1 MQKSFLPNIMKTS
14 DENIVISHLFQKTDN
29 ADWVIQSND
38 NHAEG
43 VADLAADFCSCFGF
57 SNWGRL
63 LGLMHDRGKESVDF
77 QRYIRVKSGYDTH
90 AGIWKDKSH
99 SHLGA
104 KLLWDKYRGLGT
116 ILANCI
122 AGHHRGLYDL
132 NELELKMETP
142 YPNGLN
148 NSLPSVNI
156 ERPRFSMVKLDIPHL
171 TRMLFSS
178 LVDAD
183 YLDTE
188 RFMDPSTFNERGDFD
203 DLATLKS
210 RLEKYIEKFKEAP
223 SSPLNELRRKI
234 QEHCL
239 SASSQ
244 SPGFFN
250 LAVPTGGGKTI
261 ASMIWAINHA
271 LKHGKRRIILGI
283 PFTSIITQTAQTFR
297 EIFGEKNVIEHH
309 SAIAE
314 QNISRENK
322 LATENWDAPIIVT
335 TNVQLFESVF
345 SNRPSDCRK
354 LHSVCDSVV
363 ILDEVQSLPQ
373 TFLQPIVD
381 SMRSYA
387 KMFGV
392 SFLFCTASQPILD
405 GNNKGLGTASFKGLS
420 DDQIRSLIPSDL
432 SLHDK
437 LRRVEIEMSK
447 DNETIEDISRRISSE
462 KKALCIVN
470 TRRIA
475 NLIFRNLP
483 DDCEKIH
490 LSKMMCPLHLRTKIN
505 EMKRILK
512 DTPHCGLRVV
522 STQLIEAG
530 VDIDFPVVFR
540 QLSGLD
546 SILQAAGRCNREGNL
561 ESGKT
566 FVFQLEGERTP
577 GLIGIGIDSMRQ
589 MISCYPDSDWFAP
602 ETMYQ
607 YYKILYSK
615 TNTFDKNDITG
626 MSIRDDISYE
636 GISQNFHLIDND
648 GIPVIIN
655 YGESPK
661 LIDKLK
667 RFGPSRMLNRQLG
680 QYSVNIG
687 KYLFDRMLKE
697 GLITEPVKGFYY
709 IPLKD
714 QYDEET
720 GLKVDN
726 EYLEQIFTI

>member
-1 MQKSFLPNIMKTS
+1 MKTS

-38 NHAEG
+38 NHAKG
-43 VADLAADFCSCFGF
+43 VADLAAEFCSCFGF

-99 SHLGA
+99 SLAGA
-104 KLLWDKYRGLGT
+104 KLLWDKFGDSQKKYIKK

-132 NELELKMETP
+132 DELELKMATP
-142 YPNGLN
+142 YPKGLN
-148 NSLPSVNI
+148 LSIPDMDI
-156 ERPRFSMVKLDIPHL
+156 EVPDYKEMDPDIPHL

-223 SSPLNELRRKI
+223 SSPLNELRHKI

-363 ILDEVQSLPQ
+363 ILDEVQSLPL
-373 TFLQPIVD
+373 TLLQPILD

-437 LRRVEIEMSK
+437 LRRVEIKISK
-447 DNETIEDISRRISSE
+447 DNETIEDISRRLSSE

-483 DDCEKIH
+483 DDCKKIH
-490 LSKMMCPLHLRTKIN
+490 FSKMMCPLHLRTKIN

-512 DTPHCGLRVV
+512 DTPDCGLRVV

-566 FVFQLEGERTP
+566 FVFQLEGERDP
-577 GLIGIGIDSMRQ
+577 KMIKDNINAMRQ
-589 MISCYPDSDWFAP
+589 MLSQYKDSDWFAP
-602 ETMYQ
+602 ETMHQ
-607 YYKILYSK
+607 YYKVLYSRIYS
-615 TNTFDKNDITG
+615 FDKA
-626 MSIRDDISYE
+626 SISEKSTQKDVPYE
-636 GISQNFHLIDND
+636 EIHKEFHLIDD
-648 GIPVIIN
+648 EDIPVVVN
-655 YGESPK
+655 YGESPV
-661 LIDKLK
+661 LVDKLK
-667 RFGPSRMLNRQLG
+667 EFGPTKELNRQLG
-680 QYSVNIG
+680 QYSVNISR
-687 KYLFDRMLKE
+687 YLFNSLYKK
-697 GLITEPVKGFYY
+697 GIITEPISGFYY
-709 IPLKD
+709 IPQKER
-714 QYDEET
+714 YDDDT

-726 EYLEQIFTI
+726 QYLDCFN